1 MHPASIIDD
10 PLDAFRDAPFVYVR
24 VRNGQADAEGRLNF
38 SAGRRVPRSGGGLD
52 NGAYAQWSWQAGTL
66 EVEHDPFGLM
76 PLYEW
81 RTPHSIAL
89 SPSVLKLVTL
99 GAPVDLDC
107 DAMAVFL
114 RMGFMLA
121 NDTPFVAIRAV
132 PPGNTRWSPGAA
144 PNDTAYAHP
153 LPERLS
159 RDAAL
164 DAFIDLFRLSVG
176 RRLPDDGGVVVPL
189 SGGRDSRHILF
200 ELVRHGVHPRFCA
213 TIRRYP
219 PAPPEDP
226 RVAALAARAAGVPHL
241 LLDQP
246 GSRFAAEHRKNLATD
261 FCADEHAWFVA
272 MIDRLEREATT
283 TYDGLGGSLSVA
295 SRFLSAEHLALFRRG
310 RSTELAVRI
319 LEQSGL
325 YSEEVLQAL
334 IGRTR
339 RGGLSREAAVARL
352 ARELGRHA
360 EAPDPPRAFH
370 FWSRLRRE
378 LALVP
383 CGLMSRVPT
392 VHLPLMDYDL
402 VSLLA
407 SLPPE
412 IVAPSLSRSDKSFHT
427 DAIRRAYPQWA
438 DVPFEDKTTPRTST
452 SGHGARFSRETARYL
467 LPRLGRR
474 GTLLDRRYLAPR
486 LMYSLANARFA
497 ASHAWLASLALYLFQ
512 LERVAFPSVSRR
524 PQTPPDFTPS

>member
-1 MHPASIIDD
+1 MQPDSVIDD
-10 PLDAFRDAPFVYVR
+10 PLDAFREAPFVHVR
-24 VRNGQADAEGRLNF
+24 VRNGEAEVEGRLNF
-38 SAGRRVPRSGGGLD
+38 SVGLRVPRNAGGLE
-52 NGAYAQWSWQAGTL
+52 NGAYAQWSWQAGAL

-81 RTPHSIAL
+81 RTPHSIAV
-89 SPSVLKLVTL
+89 SPSLLKLVTL
-99 GAPVDLDC
+99 GAPVDLDY

-114 RMGFMLA
+114 RLGFMLA
-121 NDTPFVAIRAV
+121 DDTPFITIRAV
-132 PPGNTRWSPGAA
+132 PPGITRWRPGAA
-144 PNDTAYAHP
+144 REDTPYAH
-153 LPERLS
+153 LVPERLT

-164 DAFIDLFRLSVG
+164 DAFIDLFRVSVR
-176 RRLPDDGGVVVPL
+176 RRLPDDGDVVVPL

-200 ELVRHGVHPRFCA
+200 ELVRQGVHPRFCA

-219 PAPPEDP
+219 PSPPEDP
-226 RVAALAARAAGVPHL
+226 RVAALVANAAGVPHL

-246 GSRFAAEHRKNLATD
+246 ASRLAAEHRKNLATH

-272 MIDRLEREATT
+272 MIDRLEREAITS
-283 TYDGLGGSLSVA
+283 YDGLGGSLSVA

-310 RSTELAVRI
+310 HTTDLAVRI
-319 LEQSGL
+319 LERSSL
-325 YSEEVLQAL
+325 YSDEVLHAL
-334 IGRTR
+334 V
-339 RGGLSREAAVARL
+339 RGPCGDAVSRDRAVARL
-352 ARELGRHA
+352 ATELGRHA
-360 EAPDPPRAFH
+360 GAPDPARAFH

-383 CGLMSRVPT
+383 CGLMSRFRT

-427 DAIRRAYPQWA
+427 DAIRRAYPEWA
-438 DVPFEDKTTPRTST
+438 DVPFEDKTTARTSG
-452 SGHGARFSRETARYL
+452 SAHGARFCRETARYL

-474 GTLLDRRYLAPR
+474 GALLDRRYLAPR
-486 LMYSLANARFA
+486 LVYSLANARFA

-512 LERVAFPSVSRR
+512 LERAAMRR
-524 PQTPPDFTPS
+524 PPH